1 MAHPKLTKP
10 TMAKKK
16 GSKKSTPVTNMQT
29 LGPATIGTG
38 KKGTVKLLT

>member
-1 MAHPKLTKP
+1 MHSKVRRP

-16 GSKKSTPVTNMQT
+16 GSKKSTPVTNMQKF
-29 LGPATIGTG
+29 GPANIGTG